1 MGLTEETV
9 IRGGDWTDT
18 EIRRFIKREAIFR
31 NEGYGDAEKLA
42 EQMLY
47 RDRPD
52 SGDNRR
58 VCFECQHLR
67 GKKCNAQSIPPLRF
81 ILQRCDV
88 FALRGVKA

>member
-1 MGLTEETV
+1 MA
-9 IRGGDWTDT
+9 RGGDWT
-18 EIRRFIKREAIFR
+18 EKEMQRFLRRVETFTNHGSE
-31 NEGYGDAEKLA
+31 EQDAEKLA

-67 GKKCNAQSIPPLRF
+67 GKKCDAQSIPPLRF
-81 ILQRCDV
+81 ILQRCDF